1 AYGRT
6 GDLEGLKDALDKIAA
21 VRVLIFDNRN
31 KHGQGEVVSTK
42 NPASSGTAPPVNPNP
57 AVRHGVPMPPGS
69 VKTALIGGHG
79 GGSFYH
85 LTRNNAA
92 AIGFRYL
99 IGEWGGKAVMKE
111 IGPAFGPRP
120 PQMKAIVREIMAKD
134 GYIAGGLVVDADDTN
149 VVAFKVIFVAFKD
162 GVVNKKDTY
171 TSDWQGAPDSNS
183 PQTLAGNGEIIL
195 GTIER
200 RGMNQDAIGL
210 VIIPP
215 GGKIP
220 PPSFVPGTGAKP
232 TPLAN

>member
-1 AYGRT
+1 MPSRLRE
-6 GDLEGLKDALDKIAA
+6 DLA
-21 VRVLIFDNRN
+21 
-31 KHGQGEVVSTK
+31 
-42 NPASSGTAPPVNPNP
+42 
-57 AVRHGVPMPPGS
+57 
-69 VKTALIGGHG
+69 IGGHG
-79 GGSFYH
+79 GGSFYQSYWP
-85 LTRNNAA
+85 NNAP

-134 GYIAGGLVVDADDTN
+134 GYIAGGLVIDADDTN

-171 TSDWQGAPDSNS
+171 TSDWQGTPDSNAA
-183 PQTLAGNGEIIL
+183 QTLGGNGEIIL

-220 PPSFVPGTGAKP
+220 PPSFMPGTRAKP